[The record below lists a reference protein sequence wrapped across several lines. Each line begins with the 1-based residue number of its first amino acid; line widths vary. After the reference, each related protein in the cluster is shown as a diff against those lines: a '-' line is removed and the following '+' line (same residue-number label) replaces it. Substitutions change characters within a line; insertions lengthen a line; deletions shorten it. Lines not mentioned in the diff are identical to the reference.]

1 MRKMAPRVFT
11 RSLAVTS
18 TAVSL
23 ALAGLVIAQAP
34 AAADE
39 SLGVGVIGQQESR
52 WASAQLGASAQESIG
67 SAGCAVTSV
76 AMLLAYYGVQT
87 SPRRLNDWLTANGGY
102 AEGDL
107 LIWTRLSDY
116 VPNRFRYTGWHSP
129 EASVINAELDA
140 GRPVVAEVR
149 LGSNQHFIVLAGRSR
164 DDYTIN
170 DPWFDDSVTLRA
182 RYGDPRSAIVS
193 IRTFAGIPMTAA
205 GTPIST
211 GEDDQHQAQ

>member
-1 MRKMAPRVFT
+1 MGPRLLT
-11 RSLAVTS
+11 RCLVLTSAAASLAF
-18 TAVSL
+18 
-23 ALAGLVIAQAP
+23 AGLITAPAP
-34 AAADE
+34 AAADQT
-39 SLGVGVIGQQESR
+39 LGVGVIGQQESS
-52 WASAQLGASAQESIG
+52 WASAHLGASPKESIG

-102 AEGDL
+102 ADGDL

-129 EASVINAELDA
+129 EPSVINAELDA

-149 LGSNQHFIVLAGRSR
+149 LGRNQHFIVLAGRSG

-170 DPWFDDSVTLRA
+170 DPWFDDSVTLRV
-182 RYGDPRSAIVS
+182 RYGNPRTAIVS
-193 IRTFAGIPMTAA
+193 IRTFAGTPMTA
-205 GTPIST
+205 GETPTST
-211 GEDDQHQAQ
+211 GEDDQRQAQ

>member
-1 MRKMAPRVFT
+1 MGPRLFT
-11 RSLAVTS
+11 RCLVLTSAAASLAF
-18 TAVSL
+18 
-23 ALAGLVIAQAP
+23 AGLVTAQAS

-39 SLGVGVIGQQESR
+39 SLGVAVIGQQESR
-52 WASAQLGASAQESIG
+52 WASAQLGASPQESIG

-76 AMLLAYYGVQT
+76 AMLLTYYGVQT

-129 EASVINAELDA
+129 EPGVINAELNA

-149 LGSNQHFIVLAGRSR
+149 LGRNQHFIVIAGRSG

-182 RYGDPRSAIVS
+182 RYGDPRRAIVS
-193 IRTFAGIPMTAA
+193 VRTFAGTPMTP
-205 GTPIST
+205 GENPIST
-211 GEDDQHQAQ
+211 GEDDQRQAQ

>member
-23 ALAGLVIAQAP
+23 AFAGVITAQAS

-39 SLGVGVIGQQESR
+39 TLGVTVIGQQESN
-52 WASAQLGASAQESIG
+52 WAGAQLGDSPRESIG

-116 VPNRFRYTGWHSP
+116 ASSRFRYTGWHSP
-129 EASVINAELDA
+129 EPSVINAELDA
-140 GRPVVAEVR
+140 GRPLVAEVR
-149 LGSNQHFIVLAGRSR
+149 LGRNQHFIVLAGRSGN
-164 DDYTIN
+164 DYMIN

-193 IRTFAGIPMTAA
+193 IRTFAGTPMIPGETV
-205 GTPIST
+205 IST